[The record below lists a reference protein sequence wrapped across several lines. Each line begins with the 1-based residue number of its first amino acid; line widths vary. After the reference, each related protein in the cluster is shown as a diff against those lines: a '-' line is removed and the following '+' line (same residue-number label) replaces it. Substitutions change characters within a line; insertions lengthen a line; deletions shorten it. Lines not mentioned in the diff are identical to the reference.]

1 MLVYLIGILPMT
13 NFKQVSRFSAM
24 CGASIPNWLADLF
37 DGLEGDKGTLS
48 LVAASVATEQCRA
61 LLANGIDRFPPNST
75 PLRSAGV
82 ILFGV
87 TTSSFSLRQV
97 LLFF

>member
-61 LLANGIDRFPPNST
+61 LLANGIDRFHFYTMNKAELCVAICRI
-75 PLRSAGV
+75 LRALPKPKSAPA
-82 ILFGV
+82 
-87 TTSSFSLRQV
+87 
-97 LLFF
+97 

>member
-13 NFKQVSRFSAM
+13 NFKTVSRFSAM

-48 LVAASVATEQCRA
+48 LVAGFGRYRTMPSPARQRHRSIPLLHHEQ
-61 LLANGIDRFPPNST
+61 S
-75 PLRSAGV
+75 
-82 ILFGV
+82 
-87 TTSSFSLRQV
+87 
-97 LLFF
+97 